1 MSSSVLG
8 FRPVSLGALAPVVV
22 VVVVM
27 RVLLS
32 GAKSVALTS
41 CEGGEGCCCC
51 WLGLSLR
58 LWYCDG
64 GGLVVVAVSVVK
76 RSDGSGL
83 SEGRLLDDGM
93 PSSSSLLLLL
103 LL

>member
-22 VVVVM
+22 VVVWVVK

-41 CEGGEGCCCC
+41 CEGGEGCCC
-51 WLGLSLR
+51 WLALSLR
-58 LWYCDG
+58 LWYCEG

-76 RSDGSGL
+76 RSDISGL

-93 PSSSSLLLLL
+93 PSSSSWLL
-103 LL
+103 